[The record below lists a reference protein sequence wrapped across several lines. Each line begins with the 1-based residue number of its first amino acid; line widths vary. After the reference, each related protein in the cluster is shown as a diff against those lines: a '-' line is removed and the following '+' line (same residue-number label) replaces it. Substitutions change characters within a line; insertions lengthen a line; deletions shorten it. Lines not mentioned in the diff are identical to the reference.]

1 MMVMGQPFQ
10 REIQD
15 VGKGREQGSGETHKG
30 LGAGRQLAT
39 TRIRIPVFHQVWE
52 MGPYPSDDYISKG

>member
-1 MMVMGQPFQ
+1 MVMGQPFQ